1 MSICAI
7 ARRIKNKSA
16 ICRRYWTLLPP
27 GSNIEYTVYADSY
40 HGTWQNGL
48 RMMFQQRYLY
58 DLKEFDD
65 HLFQRKDLQWI
76 RHKYIVTHQFA
87 WDHEFYDFKKGEF
100 QVEKFLTKGKRLF
113 GGYDVF
119 GIWPTWP
126 RLGVDQRNQWDLYR
140 DIPGGLEQL
149 REVSNYAHQQG
160 TKFFIAYNPWD
171 KSTRPEDP
179 YQGMARI
186 IKAINADGVVLD
198 CHGSSSKKLQA
209 AADGVKPGVIMYS
222 EGMAVPKDMPGI
234 VAGRVH
240 DAIYM
245 PPPINLNKFIKPD
258 FAIFRVCQLSDSHLE
273 REISISF
280 FNGIGTELHMF
291 RPGRRSSLNEEYRY
305 LGQTTM
311 ILRENSSAFLSKDWT
326 LLIPTLQD
334 SIWVNKWQTP
344 NKTIYTIFSLM
355 PAGYKGSL
363 FEVESTMNTH
373 LVDLWHHTEIVPDT
387 IDNRLYLPVAVDAF
401 NQSWLGTR
409 QEGNVD
415 CIAELPNILNV
426 QLHGDSLQIQSNQGT
441 KIVVWAGMPSYQNE
455 AKEFSI
461 GSQILILKEVFGR
474 YQGKFVIQLFE
485 ETELLDERIVVI
497 EPGTPRLISQVQ
509 RTPSASSVPSGMV
522 EIPSGKLT
530 VKLSSNDQFIPYP
543 DFAEPKTFCINKF
556 YIDKYPVT
564 NLQFKQFLDAANY
577 VPEDSV
583 HFLRHWLNGKIPE
596 GKENYPVIYVSLQ
609 DAKAY
614 AEWSG
619 KRLPTEMEWQYA
631 AQGIESRQW
640 PWGAEFDSTRCNVG
654 LNKLT
659 PVDAYPT
666 GASPFEVMDL
676 VGNIW
681 QLTNDVYDNDSH
693 YFVVIRGGSYYHPTS
708 SWWYVKGGPQPLDKH
723 QMLLLVAPGFDRNAT
738 VGFRCVKDV
747 E

>member
-1 MSICAI
+1 MTDRGLAVKSVITEERKTIALDQILPLFSVDINDSETSSFTAITTARKNKYNFKLPDGITGVVRIEKKYKPGWKAIIRFENSTQDTIKIANVVPFGKTDERIYLTASGPWSLARTKIFRPGLGPVGVILPDNAWEMGYGDVPINTEMSICAI

-245 PPPINLNKFIKPD
+245 PPPINLNKFIK
-258 FAIFRVCQLSDSHLE
+258 HLK
-273 REISISF
+273 
-280 FNGIGTELHMF
+280 N
-291 RPGRRSSLNEEYRY
+291 
-305 LGQTTM
+305 
-311 ILRENSSAFLSKDWT
+311 ILRL
-326 LLIPTLQD
+326 
-334 SIWVNKWQTP
+334 
-344 NKTIYTIFSLM
+344 
-355 PAGYKGSL
+355 
-363 FEVESTMNTH
+363 
-373 LVDLWHHTEIVPDT
+373 
-387 IDNRLYLPVAVDAF
+387 
-401 NQSWLGTR
+401 
-409 QEGNVD
+409 
-415 CIAELPNILNV
+415 
-426 QLHGDSLQIQSNQGT
+426 
-441 KIVVWAGMPSYQNE
+441 
-455 AKEFSI
+455 
-461 GSQILILKEVFGR
+461 
-474 YQGKFVIQLFE
+474 
-485 ETELLDERIVVI
+485 
-497 EPGTPRLISQVQ
+497 
-509 RTPSASSVPSGMV
+509 
-522 EIPSGKLT
+522 
-530 VKLSSNDQFIPYP
+530 
-543 DFAEPKTFCINKF
+543 
-556 YIDKYPVT
+556 
-564 NLQFKQFLDAANY
+564 
-577 VPEDSV
+577 
-583 HFLRHWLNGKIPE
+583 
-596 GKENYPVIYVSLQ
+596 
-609 DAKAY
+609 
-614 AEWSG
+614 
-619 KRLPTEMEWQYA
+619 
-631 AQGIESRQW
+631 
-640 PWGAEFDSTRCNVG
+640 
-654 LNKLT
+654 
-659 PVDAYPT
+659 
-666 GASPFEVMDL
+666 
-676 VGNIW
+676 
-681 QLTNDVYDNDSH
+681 
-693 YFVVIRGGSYYHPTS
+693 
-708 SWWYVKGGPQPLDKH
+708 
-723 QMLLLVAPGFDRNAT
+723 
-738 VGFRCVKDV
+738 
-747 E
+747 